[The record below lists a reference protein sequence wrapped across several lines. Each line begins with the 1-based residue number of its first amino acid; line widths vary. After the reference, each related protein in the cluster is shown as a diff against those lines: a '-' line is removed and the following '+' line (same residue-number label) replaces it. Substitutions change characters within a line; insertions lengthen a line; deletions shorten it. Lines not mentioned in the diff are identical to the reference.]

1 MKKIKGMTFAPFA
14 KRGELEGNEVQK
26 SLQTMIQNTGSNT
39 VILAPA
45 GIQKTSHSTEI
56 NWNSELTAS
65 DEELVALINYAHSLG
80 VQVFLKPTANT
91 ANGEWRAFISFF
103 ENDVPCEPKWSD
115 WFRSYT
121 AFQLHYARIAK
132 ETRCEMFIAGCEMV
146 MTEHREAEWR
156 KVIESIRSVYN
167 GPVSYNTDKYQ
178 EDHVKWWDCVDVIS
192 SSGYYPENDWEN
204 QLDRIEKVVNKFQKP
219 FFFAETGCM
228 STKGS
233 AAVPNNWEVEGEIS
247 LEEQRRWYEKAIHAI
262 SRRSW
267 IEGPVFWSWDRT
279 LYSKEQAQSHRFYE
293 VYEKPAEKLIAEY
306 FHSL

>member
-121 AFQLHYARIAK
+121 AFQLHYARIAE

-204 QLDRIEKVVNKFQKP
+204 QLDRIERVVKKFNKP
-219 FFFAETGCM
+219 FFFAECGCM

-233 AAVPNNWEVEGEIS
+233 FLVPNDWCIRGE
-247 LEEQRRWYEKAIHAI
+247 AA
-262 SRRSW
+262 
-267 IEGPVFWSWDRT
+267 PD
-279 LYSKEQAQSHRFYE
+279 EQASWYKAMFEACKKRPSVRGFCIWDSAAKQYPLSRAAAHTGYE
-293 VYEKPAEKLIAEY
+293 IC
-306 FHSL
+306 